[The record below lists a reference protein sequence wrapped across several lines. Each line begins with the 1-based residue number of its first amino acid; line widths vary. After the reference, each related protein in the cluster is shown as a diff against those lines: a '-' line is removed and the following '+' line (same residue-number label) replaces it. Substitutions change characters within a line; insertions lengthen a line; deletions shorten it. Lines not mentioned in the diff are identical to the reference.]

1 MEFFFFIFL
10 TGKSFDYT
18 DSAEV
23 FLYYL
28 IQAVVLLE
36 NLLKIFFAVRIR
48 AASAIPRTG
57 IRSRYMDAI
66 RALIV
71 NAMMR
76 AKRIINGARIATRM
90 IIIKALWMFMTSVV
104 SRVTRP
110 AVENL
115 SMLEKEKSWMLLY
128 ISVLIFRASPDAA
141 VAAVL
146 LAISP
151 KIRAK
156 AIQPIMI
163 YAVEIRAFRSPA

>member
-1 MEFFFFIFL
+1 
-10 TGKSFDYT
+10 
-18 DSAEV
+18 
-23 FLYYL
+23 
-28 IQAVVLLE
+28 
-36 NLLKIFFAVRIR
+36 
-48 AASAIPRTG
+48 
-57 IRSRYMDAI
+57 MDAI

-90 IIIKALWMFMTSVV
+90 IIIKAL
-104 SRVTRP
+104 
-110 AVENL
+110 
-115 SMLEKEKSWMLLY
+115 WMLLY

>member
-1 MEFFFFIFL
+1 
-10 TGKSFDYT
+10 
-18 DSAEV
+18 
-23 FLYYL
+23 
-28 IQAVVLLE
+28 
-36 NLLKIFFAVRIR
+36 
-48 AASAIPRTG
+48 
-57 IRSRYMDAI
+57 
-66 RALIV
+66 
-71 NAMMR
+71 
-76 AKRIINGARIATRM
+76 
-90 IIIKALWMFMTSVV
+90 MFMTSVV